1 MPGMDLRQ
9 LEYFVAV
16 ARHRHFTRAA
26 EALYVGQPALS
37 QQIRRLEQELGLQL
51 LARTRQGVEVT
62 PAGQDLL
69 LRAEAIIGDVAAA
82 REAMDEHAGVLRGS
96 VRVAAAPGEALRL
109 PAELAA
115 FHREHP
121 GIRIALRQGS
131 AREVVELVRR
141 GAADLA
147 VLALDAAPEGMD
159 ATPLA
164 DEPLRLIAAP
174 GAVEG
179 TVAIEDLRELPLI
192 LAERGTALRE
202 AVMAAC
208 AEAGFGPIPPF
219 EVGDPVT
226 ARFLAHTGL
235 GASVVP
241 ASWLEQPG
249 PEVSVAALDPEPHLK
264 RFLLAPAAGLA
275 PAGRLLHEQLRA
287 AR

>member
-1 MPGMDLRQ
+1 MDLRQ

-16 ARHRHFTRAA
+16 AKHRHFTRAA
-26 EALYVGQPALS
+26 AELYVTQPALS
-37 QQIRRLEQELGLQL
+37 QQIRRLEAELGLAL
-51 LARTRQGVEVT
+51 LARTPQGVEVT
-62 PAGQDLL
+62 DAGQELL
-69 LRAEAIIGDVAAA
+69 HRAEAILAGVSAA

-96 VRVAAAPGEALRL
+96 VRVAAAAGEALRL

-121 GIRIALRQGS
+121 GVRIALRQGS
-131 AREVVELVRR
+131 SREVADLLRR

-147 VLALDAAPEGMD
+147 VLALEAEPDGLD

-164 DEPLRLIAAP
+164 PEALKLIAAP
-174 GAVEG
+174 GTLDG
-179 TVAIEDLRELPLI
+179 TVEIAALRELPLI

-208 AEAGFGPIPPF
+208 ADAGFGPIPPF

-226 ARFLAHTGL
+226 ARFLAHSGL

-249 PEVSVAALDPEPHLK
+249 PEVSVATLDPEVRLK
-264 RFLLAPAAGLA
+264 RYLLAPAAGLA
-275 PAGRLLHEQLRA
+275 PAGRLLHAQLLQA
-287 AR
+287 LS